1 MLAGRLNRIDQG
13 GLSATMA
20 GCGVAFRYLNYSG
33 NRARIINERDRYKI
47 LSLNSERDNDDSLG
61 LAQNVFALA
70 SSL

>member
-1 MLAGRLNRIDQG
+1 
-13 GLSATMA
+13 MA
-20 GCGVAFRYLNYSG
+20 GCGVAFRYLNYSR